1 MKSKDVDNMLAAG
14 LISPE
19 QGMAIRKHFCL
30 DENRWSRWLLYCL
43 IALAGVFIV
52 AGLVMLVSA
61 NWDEIGP
68 LGKMLVAMELLVF
81 FWVLW
86 YLKRKTSPLLAE
98 MWGLCGAGMWLG
110 CIALYGQIF
119 QLQNP
124 FVEGCTLFFSG
135 IVLLPFVSK
144 QRFIIWLVM
153 VVSFV
158 LLVVMGVEDDSILSF
173 ANWIKG
179 WKPQYIIYTLPL
191 LLALWWGLSEKWR
204 VCSERW
210 RSYGW
215 MAPLLLVVAVIVGQC
230 MMYLDG
236 EDITLG
242 VVEWVLMGLVPV
254 LLLLLKPRSISWLS
268 WCSMSL
274 LISLLLP
281 SCLLSC
287 YLGELAEDAVAV
299 GDLGEDAV
307 LVGLCG
313 ISDWMSHAV
322 GIAIYFGMASVMM
335 SCGVRSGRVSWVN
348 IGSLM
353 VVFAAVALVADVLG
367 SYTFSGLVL
376 VVGGLLMLLVVVL
389 LEKKRRKLV
398 KSVKNEAISSQS

>member
-1 MKSKDVDNMLAAG
+1 MKSKDIDNMLAAG

-19 QGMAIRKHFCL
+19 QGMAIKKHFCL

-86 YLKRKTSPLLAE
+86 FLKRKTSPLLAE

-135 IVLLPFVSK
+135 IVLLPFVSR

-158 LLVVMGVEDDSILSF
+158 QLVAMGVEDDSIFSF

-179 WKPQYIIYTLPL
+179 WKLEYIIYALPL
-191 LLALWWGLSEKWR
+191 LLALWWGLAEKWR

-215 MAPLLLVVAVIVGQC
+215 MAPLLLLVAVSVGQV
-230 MMYLDG
+230 MMYLPSEMIKLD
-236 EDITLG
+236 
-242 VVEWVLMGLVPV
+242 VVECVLMGLVPV
-254 LLLLLKPRSISWLS
+254 LLLLLKPRGANWLS

-274 LISLLLP
+274 LISLLWP
-281 SCLLSC
+281 SCLLVY
-287 YLGELAEDAVAV
+287 YLGELADAAVAV
-299 GDLGEDAV
+299 GEY
-307 LVGLCG
+307 G
-313 ISDWMSHAV
+313 IPDWMSHAV

-335 SCGVRSGRVSWVN
+335 SCGVRSRRVSWVN

-353 VVFAAVALVADVLG
+353 VVFAAAALVADVLD